1 MEVFSLY
8 FYRTEG
14 RIFESAI
21 NVKALLTWNS
31 VHLAVLN
38 MQEYIYIYY
47 LYYLCNVFGFKKKN
61 NLKKYQCW

>member
-21 NVKALLTWNS
+21 NVKALLIFCS
-31 VHLAVLN
+31 FCCVKYAGI
-38 MQEYIYIYY
+38 YIYIIY
-47 LYYLCNVFGFKKKN
+47 VM
-61 NLKKYQCW
+61 